1 MNGNKW
7 KIAHGGGVVQ
17 CFCWSPQVNMENIE
31 HLPGEYTSFLLV
43 SKKIGGVSLDE
54 NRRSLVPV
62 HQESMAG
69 NCKLQNWPAYWHE
82 IAIGESHFDAKYH
95 QKNTT
100 TSKIFI
106 HFSVK
111 SWVWKTCI
119 LCKSL
124 VLMIFRCKHL

>member
-31 HLPGEYTSFLLV
+31 HLLGENTGFLLV
-43 SKKIGGVSLDE
+43 SEKIGGVSLDE
-54 NRRSLVPV
+54 NGTSLVPV

-82 IAIGESHFDAKYH
+82 IAVGESHFDAKKSPKKYYNF
-95 QKNTT
+95 KNLYSFL
-100 TSKIFI
+100 SKILGLKDLY
-106 HFSVK
+106 SVQ
-111 SWVWKTCI
+111 VTGFDDI
-119 LCKSL
+119 
-124 VLMIFRCKHL
+124 